1 MNSLRILKKPAIIKL
16 WLRRS
21 LPVYLFV
28 IVSFV
33 TIKYGLTAYLKHKH
47 PPIVKDDTVFGVR
60 LPFAKRVYRERWLTA
75 YDKWSPYFFLV
86 ATGIAGLWM
95 FALLK
100 STSDVAHDLSMAALE
115 KSDKAETSGDLSQAI
130 YNLKVATSFSMDDAL
145 IDSMNQKIEKLKFSL
160 SSRSSLLSKTLTGQ
174 DRTEP
179 EKTVVKQATDSTD
192 PIASRY
198 KKIKKLGQGAM
209 GIVWLAEDRVLERQV
224 AIKELPIH
232 IAEDAGFKERFL
244 REAKLLARL
253 THPNIVQLY
262 DIVEDRDVL
271 HYTMEY
277 VEGQSMDQIVKASK
291 LPLDTVLDYAM
302 QILKGMDYAHG
313 MKIIH
318 RDLKP
323 MNIMIRKDNIV
334 KIADFG
340 LAKLVGSSSVTMAGT
355 VMGSPLY
362 MSPEQAMGEEA
373 DERSDIYSFSM
384 ILYELATGTPAFTG
398 TPKDVITKQIQ
409 VMPERPSSRAS
420 IPDWLEA
427 VILKGLSKNKE
438 QRYQTISAMLTD
450 IKNHKQHV

>member
-1 MNSLRILKKPAIIKL
+1 MNSLRALKKPAIIKL
-16 WLRRS
+16 WLKRS
-21 LPVYLFV
+21 LPVYVFV
-28 IVSFV
+28 IVSFI
-33 TIKYGLTAYLKHKH
+33 TIKYGLTAYLKHKY
-47 PPIVKDDTVFGVR
+47 PPIVKDDTVLGIR

-75 YDKWSPYFFLV
+75 YDKWSLYFFLV

-100 STSDVAHDLSMAALE
+100 STSEVAHDLSMAALE
-115 KSDKAETSGDLSQAI
+115 KSDKAETGGDLSQAI

-145 IDSMNQKIEKLKFSL
+145 IDRMNQKIEKLKFSL
-160 SSRSSLLSKTLTGQ
+160 SSRSALLSRTLDGQ
-174 DRTEP
+174 APGEP
-179 EKTVVKQATDSTD
+179 GKTVVKQAAGPAD
-192 PIASRY
+192 PVVRRY

-209 GIVWLAEDRVLERQV
+209 GIVWLAEDTVLERQV

-232 IAEDAGFKERFL
+232 IAEDAEFKERFL

-262 DIVEDRDVL
+262 DIVEDRDAW

-277 VEGQSMDQIVKASK
+277 VDGRSLDQVIKASK
-291 LPLDTVLDYAM
+291 LPVDTVLDYAV

-384 ILYELATGTPAFTG
+384 ILYELTTGIPAFTG
-398 TPKDVITKQIQ
+398 APKDVIAQQIQ
-409 VMPERPSSRAS
+409 AMPEKPSSRVS
-420 IPDWLEA
+420 IPDWLET

-438 QRYQTISAMLTD
+438 QRYQRISDMLNDMT
-450 IKNHKQHV
+450 NHRQ